1 MDQESTVLNLTVITT
16 VDGNESPIHTT
27 NISAHPI
34 NTLQEPVLPPRTH
47 APNSTIL
54 TSQTSQHRRGTSV
67 PTTHIWTKPNNSD
80 STNYQHRTGTSVA
93 TTHVCTKLNNS
104 DSTHYQHR
112 TGISVP
118 TTHACRSK
126 IIICE
131 SYQEYTSTVN
141 EH

>member
-1 MDQESTVLNLTVITT
+1 MDQESTVLNLTLNTT

-27 NISAHPI
+27 ILSAQPI
-34 NTLQEPVLPPRTH
+34 NTVQEPMLPPRTP

-67 PTTHIWTKPNNSD
+67 PTTHVCTKLNKSD

-112 TGISVP
+112 IGTSVP
-118 TTHACRSK
+118 TTHAYRGN
-126 IIICE
+126 ITICE
-131 SYQEYTSTVN
+131 SYQDYTSIVD

>member
-16 VDGNESPIHTT
+16 VDGNESPINTT
-27 NISAHPI
+27 NLSAHPI
-34 NTLQEPVLPPRTH
+34 NTLQEPVLPPRTP

-67 PTTHIWTKPNNSD
+67 PTTHICTKLNNSD

-104 DSTHYQHR
+104 DTTHYQHAQEPVFPLR
-112 TGISVP
+112 TPGEAKSSSVNL
-118 TTHACRSK
+118 TRNTH
-126 IIICE
+126 
-131 SYQEYTSTVN
+131 QQ
-141 EH
+141 